1 MNTSLK
7 NKRGKRNWTGK
18 GTELQKQEREKR
30 ERQEREEELA
40 KKQRERE
47 KREAEKAAD
56 TLGFNL
62 DLTDLDYALCAL
74 DVATEVDPFDD
85 KMAEAIKTK
94 CPDLSETH
102 KKYVAAGKK
111 K

>member
-1 MNTSLK
+1 MKKSLFVLGLATIVLSSCGGED
-7 NKRGKRNWTGK
+7 NS
-18 GTELQKQEREKR
+18 QYEKAA
-30 ERQEREEELA
+30 EKICSCMTKA
-40 KKQRERE
+40 NE